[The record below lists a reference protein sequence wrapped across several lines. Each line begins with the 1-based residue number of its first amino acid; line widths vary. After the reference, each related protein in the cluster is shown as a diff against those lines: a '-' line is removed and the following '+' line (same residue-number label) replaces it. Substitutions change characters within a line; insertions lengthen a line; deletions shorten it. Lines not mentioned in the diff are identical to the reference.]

1 MILHL
6 PPSNEL
12 NIGYLSRL
20 FDNTSE
26 CYKLFWFKAI
36 VSKVNEGKTELSYD
50 ELVDQMIADAW
61 YMVTEYHLN
70 LGPKDTLES
79 VILLIKERN
88 PYLRSSE
95 KQSVI
100 LKFLSETTDKDILKQ
115 KNVLTY
121 NVPYRLQAP
130 FLPDVKGKSWDVPAS
145 DLADRIN
152 QGENLIYYFTVIRG
166 LNSKIVIQEDW
177 VEYIR
182 KNYEILTGWIGYNM
196 IRYLQRR
203 NPNVPGI
210 ADKLSPPME
219 RNLDKVKKYWKLILS
234 LETVHEIYGNQL
246 LTSKDLSVDHFVPWS
261 YVAHDELWNL
271 SPTTRSIN
279 SSKSNNLPDW
289 NIYFK
294 RLVDIEYQSYRLI
307 WQYDAVH
314 KEFEKCAKEHMN
326 NDEIRFRIYR
336 EGLSLPEFAGGLES
350 VVLPVYKAAQD
361 CGFATWEYR
370 GMNA

>member
-1 MILHL
+1 MLHL

-88 PYLRSSE
+88 PFLRSSE

-115 KNVLTY
+115 KKVLTY

-152 QGENLIYYFTVIRG
+152 QGG
-166 LNSKIVIQEDW
+166 ASD
-177 VEYIR
+177 
-182 KNYEILTGWIGYNM
+182 
-196 IRYLQRR
+196 
-203 NPNVPGI
+203 
-210 ADKLSPPME
+210 
-219 RNLDKVKKYWKLILS
+219 
-234 LETVHEIYGNQL
+234 L
-246 LTSKDLSVDHFVPWS
+246 LF
-261 YVAHDELWNL
+261 
-271 SPTTRSIN
+271 
-279 SSKSNNLPDW
+279 
-289 NIYFK
+289 
-294 RLVDIEYQSYRLI
+294 
-307 WQYDAVH
+307 
-314 KEFEKCAKEHMN
+314 
-326 NDEIRFRIYR
+326 
-336 EGLSLPEFAGGLES
+336 
-350 VVLPVYKAAQD
+350 
-361 CGFATWEYR
+361 
-370 GMNA
+370 